1 MCERC
6 ARPTRV
12 CVCAHVTPLVTQ
24 TRVVLL
30 QHPREADVPIGTA
43 KLAELGLPNSR
54 RFVGV
59 DFASDREAVAALS
72 DPEAPAI
79 LLYPSPDA
87 LPLSEIPKG
96 ARVTLVVVDGTWW
109 QAQKLLK
116 LNPLLRSLP
125 HYVLSPSTPSRYRIR
140 REPAEHCV
148 STIEAVARALSELEA
163 DSGEVERVL
172 APFDA
177 MVEHQLAF
185 ASRKS
190 RRHAEKR
197 PRAPQAPPSLSA
209 IAARRGDL
217 VIAYGEANAW
227 PKGTP
232 LGSTPEMVHFAAER
246 FASGERFE
254 AFVRPRLP
262 LSPSFEHHT
271 GLDAARAFAGESVEA
286 FKLRLAAFLRPD
298 DLLVTWGHYAVEV
311 LRRDGVELPEHVDL
325 RKAARDQLK
334 QSPGDVVACAAR
346 LSRAPEAA
354 WVDGRTGRRLAGLSA
369 VTSALVERAELL
381 AKLAV

>member
-6 ARPTRV
+6 ARPSRV
-12 CVCAHVTPLVTQ
+12 CVCAHVVRVETR

-59 DFASDREAVAALS
+59 DFASDPEAVAALS
-72 DPEAPAI
+72 DPGAPAI
-79 LLYPSPDA
+79 LLYPSEQA
-87 LPLSEIPKG
+87 RPLSEVPSG
-96 ARVTLVVVDGTWW
+96 SGVTLVVVDGTWW

-116 LNPLLRSLP
+116 LNPLVRALP
-125 HYVLSPSTPSRYRIR
+125 HYCLSPSTPSRYRIR
-140 REPAEHCV
+140 REPAIHCV
-148 STIEAVARALSELEA
+148 STIEAVTRALSELEGGA
-163 DSGEVERVL
+163 EELERVL

-177 MVEHQLAF
+177 MVEHQLEF

-190 RRHAEKR
+190 RRHAVKR
-197 PRAPQAPPSLSA
+197 PRPDRPPPTLA
-209 IAARRGDL
+209 TLAERRAEL

-232 LGSTPEMVHFAAER
+232 FGSEPEMVHFAAER
-246 FASGERFE
+246 VASGERFE
-254 AFVRPRLP
+254 AFVRPRKP

-271 GLDAARAFAGESVEA
+271 GLAKERALGGDSFAGFRE
-286 FKLRLAAFLRPD
+286 RLAAFLRPD

-311 LRRDGVELPEHVDL
+311 LRREALELPPHLDL
-325 RKAARDQLK
+325 RRAARDHLQE
-334 QSPGDVVACAAR
+334 SPGDVEACAAR
-346 LSRAPEAA
+346 LARPPEPA
-354 WVDGRTGRRLAGLSA
+354 WVDGRTGRRLAGLAA
-369 VTSALVERAELL
+369 VTNALLERASL

>member
-6 ARPTRV
+6 TRPARV
-12 CVCAHVTPLVTQ
+12 CVCAHVTPIETR

-43 KLAELGLPNSR
+43 KLAELGLTNSS

-59 DFASDREAVAALS
+59 DFASDPEASAALD

-87 LPLSEIPKG
+87 RPLSDIPRG
-96 ARVTLVVVDGTWW
+96 SRVTLVVVDGTWW

-116 LNPLLRSLP
+116 LNPLLQKLP
-125 HYVLSPSTPSRYRIR
+125 HYSLSPSTPSRYRIR

-148 STIEAVARALSELEA
+148 STIEAVARALAELEA
-163 DSGEVERVL
+163 NPDEMARVL

-185 ASRKS
+185 ASVRS

-197 PRAPQAPPSLSA
+197 PRPERAPPSLAA
-209 IAARRGDL
+209 ISARRGDL
-217 VIAYGEANAW
+217 VLAYGEANAW

-232 LGSTPEMVHFAAER
+232 LGATPEMVHFAAER
-246 FASGERFE
+246 LASGERFE

-262 LSPSFEHHT
+262 MSPSFEHHT
-271 GLDAARAFAGESVEA
+271 GLAARRALEGETIEA
-286 FKLRLAAFLRPD
+286 FRERLGAFLRPN
-298 DLLVTWGHYAVEV
+298 DLFVTWGHYAVEV
-311 LRRDGVELPEHVDL
+311 LRAGGVELPPHVDL
-325 RKAARDQLK
+325 RRAARDHLK
-334 QSPGDVVACAAR
+334 QSPGDVEACAAR
-346 LSRAPEAA
+346 LSRAPEPA
-354 WVDGRTGRRLAGLSA
+354 WVDGRTGRRLAGLAA
-369 VTSALVERAELL
+369 VTNALLERALLL
-381 AKLAV
+381 AELAV